1 MKTNFYAY
9 TTLQWP
15 VKIDS
20 DFFLRSLLQWY
31 LTVYNS
37 IQIQK
42 PQSYVSSNLWHT
54 HPGSDEG
61 TCSDDTTLSNTV
73 IYIYNEDICNRSKIG
88 VE

>member
-1 MKTNFYAY
+1 MASENRQWLL
-9 TTLQWP
+9 LQT
-15 VKIDS
+15 
-20 DFFLRSLLQWY
+20 LLQWY

-73 IYIYNEDICNRSKIG
+73 MIYNEDIYNFRSKID